1 MKVTSL
7 MNKRRFSF
15 GRVFWVTLAI
25 YMFFMFVGLLAMYVS
40 PAMNKTPNWEKIL
53 SIYYLVSQAF
63 SILFFTLFYYVTL
76 NMFYRL
82 FAGKHKTMQFVQP
95 SVIGLLILG
104 AYYTLSFTLFTNPKF
119 KISVGDT
126 RQEEELTLGMMVFS
140 FVMASIFILGFSLL
154 LAYLTYLR

>member
-1 MKVTSL
+1 

-95 SVIGLLILG
+95 
-104 AYYTLSFTLFTNPKF
+104 
-119 KISVGDT
+119 
-126 RQEEELTLGMMVFS
+126 
-140 FVMASIFILGFSLL
+140 
-154 LAYLTYLR
+154 